1 MCEDENCEQRNIS
14 GEVKTKGFKMDTNGV
29 ISGGSKCDFCEKKLM
44 SSDKNDELYGGQMIC
59 EDEFCLQRR
68 NVRRY
73 LYTGEFSLSKK
84 HYKEEDKQTM
94 LIDELK
100 EIEEKLKKIFAE
112 FNDKNICEEETG
124 HSNHTDYMRGVKNGL
139 RLEQVYFKNNYEGKG
154 IMLKFASVKDGYD
167 SGNYSLRSEYSSQK
181 NGMKKRDITINLDD
195 AEKMTHIFSLKETT

>member
-1 MCEDENCEQRNIS
+1 
-14 GEVKTKGFKMDTNGV
+14 MDTNGV
-29 ISGGSKCDFCEKKLM
+29 ISGGSKCGLCEKKLM

-68 NVRRY
+68 NVR
-73 LYTGEFSLSKK
+73 SLSKK

-124 HSNHTDYMRGVKNGL
+124 HTNPLNMRGVKNGL
-139 RLEQVYFKNNYEGKG
+139 RLEKVYFKNNYEGKG

-167 SGNYSLRSEYSSQK
+167 SG
-181 NGMKKRDITINLDD
+181 RDITINLDD